1 MKADDTLT
9 PPRYQGEKLG
19 RREIFR
25 DIARRVPKDK
35 LRYFMTMTQV
45 AAAKAIGISPTT
57 LKKLC
62 RYYGISRWPYRQIA
76 GKTRAVDRLGEL
88 LDEPSSELPK
98 AVLKDHLS
106 LLRCRVIGDGGATMA
121 RRASSAPHGLVR
133 YGGADTDHTGTP
145 GGAAS
150 FIISAEPPSSPRAA
164 AACSAPLS
172 CHLPQS
178 SARDGTTSSM
188 PAYCCY
194 HGNGVAPIGGMH
206 TTQMTAFRG
215 RGRYDGE
222 RIRPAFSSAAVPVA
236 VAQMMPTPATGSS
249 TPTVVVQRSH
259 MLPSTVGV
267 AEPAASADGGV
278 RSNSSSSNAGNDTD
292 HDLVPAL
299 THAVARAGAG
309 FAPLPRPPPPPP
321 SSWSPGL
328 ADFPPQRAAMYRW
341 EGASRPMA
349 ATAGFG
355 PQHHGPFQPCR
366 EPPQGP
372 LAMPWPACKGPSRL
386 SYGGTPMQHPGDGAF
401 VGFDA
406 IFGCNGAVSSV
417 SMTDYAS
424 GGVPAAAAS
433 LGGGATGGAGR
444 GMADAQA
451 GVAEAQAGMRSARFE
466 ELCALDRLLFGDRS
480 LSPPASAASAA
491 SAAAAAAASAAPST
505 VAASAVAAAAAAG
518 PGAAARLSDMARRT
532 TGCAN
537 SGTNLDPESAAAAFL
552 GRVGG
557 KASSPA
563 HVGADPWRVE
573 VTRQ

>member
-1 MKADDTLT
+1 MKTDDTLT
-9 PPRYQGEKLG
+9 PPRYQSEKLG

-35 LRYFMTMTQV
+35 LRLFMTMTQV

-106 LLRCRVIGDGGATMA
+106 LLRRRVLGDGGPTMA

-133 YGGADTDHTGTP
+133 YGGADTDHAGTP

-150 FIISAEPPSSPRAA
+150 FVLNADPPSSPCAA

-172 CHLPQS
+172 CHLHQS
-178 SARDGTTSSM
+178 PARDGMTSSM

-222 RIRPAFSSAAVPVA
+222 SIRPAFSSAAIPVA

-249 TPTVVVQRSH
+249 TPTVAVRRSH
-259 MLPSTVGV
+259 VLPSTVGE
-267 AEPAASADGGV
+267 AEPAASAADGV
-278 RSNSSSSNAGNDTD
+278 RSNSSTSAGNDIER
-292 HDLVPAL
+292 DLVRAP
-299 THAVARAGAG
+299 THAVARDGAG
-309 FAPLPRPPPPPP
+309 IAPLPRPPPPPP

-328 ADFPPQRAAMYRW
+328 ADFPPRRAAMHRW
-341 EGASRPMA
+341 AGASRPMA
-349 ATAGFG
+349 ATADFG
-355 PQHHGPFQPCR
+355 PQHHGPFQLRR
-366 EPPQGP
+366 EPPQGS
-372 LAMPWPACKGPSRL
+372 LAMPWPTCKGPSRL
-386 SYGGTPMQHPGDGAF
+386 SYGSTPVQHPGGGAF
-401 VGFDA
+401 GGFDA

-417 SMTDYAS
+417 STADDAS

-444 GMADAQA
+444 GMTDAQA
-451 GVAEAQAGMRSARFE
+451 GLADAQAGMRSARV
-466 ELCALDRLLFGDRS
+466 DG
-480 LSPPASAASAA
+480 
-491 SAAAAAAASAAPST
+491 
-505 VAASAVAAAAAAG
+505 
-518 PGAAARLSDMARRT
+518 RR
-532 TGCAN
+532 
-537 SGTNLDPESAAAAFL
+537 
-552 GRVGG
+552 
-557 KASSPA
+557 
-563 HVGADPWRVE
+563 
-573 VTRQ
+573 Q

>member
-1 MKADDTLT
+1 
-9 PPRYQGEKLG
+9 
-19 RREIFR
+19 
-25 DIARRVPKDK
+25 
-35 LRYFMTMTQV
+35 
-45 AAAKAIGISPTT
+45 
-57 LKKLC
+57 
-62 RYYGISRWPYRQIA
+62 
-76 GKTRAVDRLGEL
+76 
-88 LDEPSSELPK
+88 
-98 AVLKDHLS
+98 
-106 LLRCRVIGDGGATMA
+106 MA

-133 YGGADTDHTGTP
+133 YGGADTDLAGTP

-150 FIISAEPPSSPRAA
+150 FILNAEPPSSPRAA
-164 AACSAPLS
+164 AACSVPLS
-172 CHLPQS
+172 CHLPPS
-178 SARDGTTSSM
+178 SARDGMTSSM

-215 RGRYDGE
+215 RDRYDGE

-249 TPTVVVQRSH
+249 TPPVVVRRSH
-259 MLPSTVGV
+259 VLPSTVGV

-278 RSNSSSSNAGNDTD
+278 RSNSSSSSAGNDID
-292 HDLVPAL
+292 HDLVRAP

-309 FAPLPRPPPPPP
+309 VAPLPRPPPPPP

-328 ADFPPQRAAMYRW
+328 ADFPPQRAAMHRW

-355 PQHHGPFQPCR
+355 PQHHGPFQPRR

-372 LAMPWPACKGPSRL
+372 LAMPWPTCKGPSRL
-386 SYGGTPMQHPGDGAF
+386 SYGSTPVQHPGDGAF
-401 VGFDA
+401 GGFDA

-417 SMTDYAS
+417 STADDAS
-424 GGVPAAAAS
+424 GSVPAAAAS
-433 LGGGATGGAGR
+433 LVGRATGGAGR

-480 LSPPASAASAA
+480 LSPPA
-491 SAAAAAAASAAPST
+491 AAAAAAAAPST
-505 VAASAVAAAAAAG
+505 VAASAVAATAAAG

-537 SGTNLDPESAAAAFL
+537 GATNLDPESAAAAFL

-557 KASSPA
+557 KAFSPA

-573 VTRQ
+573 ITRQ